1 MSSAARRSMMGL
13 SRQNQKAFA
22 SRVLAL
28 TTAPRSLGG
37 ESSGCDIFFYRPA
50 ASVSALPQWST
61 PARPRFAGH
70 GEYPYRLALDG
81 LDRDR
86 QITALAG
93 YAAVAATRCPAYTS
107 RNAAR
112 TARDVI
118 NRQFWRIKSQAFRS
132 ALGC

>member
-13 SRQNQKAFA
+13 SGQNQKAFA
-22 SRVLAL
+22 SRVLV
-28 TTAPRSLGG
+28 
-37 ESSGCDIFFYRPA
+37 FYRPA

>member
-1 MSSAARRSMMGL
+1 MSSAARRSMMGR

-93 YAAVAATRCPAYTS
+93 YRAVPAPPFPAAPLRKAPRTS
-107 RNAAR
+107 A
-112 TARDVI
+112 V
-118 NRQFWRIKSQAFRS
+118 
-132 ALGC
+132 